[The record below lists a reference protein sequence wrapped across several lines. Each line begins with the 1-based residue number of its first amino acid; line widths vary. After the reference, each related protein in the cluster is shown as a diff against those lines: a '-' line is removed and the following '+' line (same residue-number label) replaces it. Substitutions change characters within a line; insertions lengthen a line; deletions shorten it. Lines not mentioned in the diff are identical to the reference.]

1 MSYQVQINLKYNPET
16 DGDVINALR
25 SSGSPV
31 DYVRRLVRQDLRFE
45 NILNSIDAGKKK
57 EDAHHAEKQHQD

>member
-31 DYVRRLVRQDLRFE
+31 DYVRRLVRQDIRY
-45 NILNSIDAGKKK
+45 NQILDSIDAGKKVP
-57 EDAHHAEKQHQD
+57 DHAPAIKD